1 MAQHARCRAR
11 GGPSRR
17 SHHVRVH
24 IVHLGLDLAIALHI
38 VEWARP
44 LLLMQGLGQRA
55 WAKKAGQLL
64 LQSLMGRGLG
74 AGLRA

>member
-1 MAQHARCRAR
+1 
-11 GGPSRR
+11 
-17 SHHVRVH
+17 
-24 IVHLGLDLAIALHI
+24 
-38 VEWARP
+38 
-44 LLLMQGLGQRA
+44 MQGLGQRA